1 MSKKNISSVLF
12 DFDGVLIDSLPVMEI
27 AWNSV
32 RSKYKIK
39 NSFDQYKKLI
49 GLPFQE
55 ILEELGIDSS
65 KKDLVSLF
73 IVQFL

>member
-1 MSKKNISSVLF
+1 MSKKIISSVLF

-39 NSFDQYKKLI
+39 NGFDQYKKFI
-49 GLPFQE
+49 GLPFQK
-55 ILEELGIDSS
+55 ILEELEIDSS
-65 KKDLVSLF
+65 KKEVRYNLSL
-73 IVQFL
+73 